1 MRYLLLCLPLMIV
14 GCNSQPNFQP
24 DLNKSVSEATH
35 ETKPLFDVGYSDL
48 NGDGLK
54 DALVLLKG
62 SDWCGSG
69 GCSFMVFE
77 NLGSHYKLMS
87 QSSITSPPI
96 SVANSETNGWKNLI
110 VWTSNIGSVLMKF
123 NGKTYPYNPSL
134 EPIASQSQQLGS
146 QLILKN

>member
-1 MRYLLLCLPLMIV
+1 MIV
-14 GCNSQPNFQP
+14 GCNSQPNSQP
-24 DLNKSVSEATH
+24 NLNKSVSEATH

-54 DALVLLKG
+54 DALVLLNG
-62 SDWCGSG
+62 SNWCGSG
-69 GCSFMVFE
+69 GCTFMVFE
-77 NLGSHYKLMS
+77 NLGTRYKLIS

-96 SVANSETNGWKNLI
+96 SVAKSETNGWKNLI
-110 VWTSNIGSVLMKF
+110 VWAGDTGFVLMKF

-134 EPIASQSQQLGS
+134 EPIASKSQQLGS